1 MQRWRASWIR
11 SIIDMALVPVVQKL
25 DSANHQINHYQVDRW
40 LGKPIT
46 LSTWIDIFPVD
57 LLYDITL
64 EGSQFPGQN
73 TAVRSPKCFYTINKN
88 SLQEMTLHHLEQT
101 FALAG
106 LNLSWVQSIAVI
118 IKSKDPLLVFKV
130 GLEVKFYA
138 PWLSWHLVEQRFWV
152 LCSDFFQCVI
162 TAWRAGQFL
171 LKKKK
176 KNLKP
181 LQ

>member
-1 MQRWRASWIR
+1 
-11 SIIDMALVPVVQKL
+11 
-25 DSANHQINHYQVDRW
+25 
-40 LGKPIT
+40 
-46 LSTWIDIFPVD
+46 
-57 LLYDITL
+57 
-64 EGSQFPGQN
+64 
-73 TAVRSPKCFYTINKN
+73 
-88 SLQEMTLHHLEQT
+88 MTLHHLEQT

-118 IKSKDPLLVFKV
+118 IKSKDPLFVFKV

-176 KNLKP
+176 KRKTLNRYSINDII
-181 LQ
+181 Q

>member
-1 MQRWRASWIR
+1 
-11 SIIDMALVPVVQKL
+11 
-25 DSANHQINHYQVDRW
+25 
-40 LGKPIT
+40 
-46 LSTWIDIFPVD
+46 
-57 LLYDITL
+57 
-64 EGSQFPGQN
+64 
-73 TAVRSPKCFYTINKN
+73 
-88 SLQEMTLHHLEQT
+88 MTLHHLEQT
-101 FALAG
+101 FVLAG
-106 LNLSWVQSIAVI
+106 LNLSWVQSITVI

-176 KNLKP
+176 KEKPSTVTVVMILFNDLSQTAFFLLQGQNLESHGI
-181 LQ
+181 

>member
-1 MQRWRASWIR
+1 
-11 SIIDMALVPVVQKL
+11 
-25 DSANHQINHYQVDRW
+25 
-40 LGKPIT
+40 
-46 LSTWIDIFPVD
+46 
-57 LLYDITL
+57 
-64 EGSQFPGQN
+64 
-73 TAVRSPKCFYTINKN
+73 
-88 SLQEMTLHHLEQT
+88 MTLHHLEQT
-101 FALAG
+101 FLLAE
-106 LNLSWVQSIAVI
+106 LNLSRVQSIAVI

-171 LKKKK
+171 LKKKRK

-181 LQ
+181 LRTVVMILFNDLSQTAFFLLQGQNLESHGI